1 MFVAVYSN
9 IQKLPTCQVFRISH
23 TDWTVEGVTLTPV
36 GYLLEP
42 SSKFMVHLSP
52 DYPTFSYPTFH
63 FIRHGHMTCCLP
75 FLCCMHMHKYLLE
88 RPKNH
93 ELSKT

>member
-23 TDWTVEGVTLTPV
+23 TEWTVEGVTLTPV

-42 SSKFMVHLSP
+42 SSKFMVQLSP

-63 FIRHGHMTCCLP
+63 YIQHSRMI
-75 FLCCMHMHKYLLE
+75 
-88 RPKNH
+88 
-93 ELSKT
+93 

>member
-23 TDWTVEGVTLTPV
+23 TDWTVEGVILTPV

-42 SSKFMVHLSP
+42 CGKRMVLLA
-52 DYPTFSYPTFH
+52 FL
-63 FIRHGHMTCCLP
+63 TCKPCL
-75 FLCCMHMHKYLLE
+75 
-88 RPKNH
+88 
-93 ELSKT
+93 

>member
-42 SSKFMVHLSP
+42 SSKCMVQLIP
-52 DYPTFSYPTFH
+52 DYPTFHYIQHS
-63 FIRHGHMTCCLP
+63 HMTCCLQ
-75 FLCCMHMHKYLLE
+75 FLCCMHMHICLLE

>member
-42 SSKFMVHLSP
+42 SSKFMVQLSP
-52 DYPTFSYPTFH
+52 D
-63 FIRHGHMTCCLP
+63 
-75 FLCCMHMHKYLLE
+75 
-88 RPKNH
+88 
-93 ELSKT
+93 

>member
-42 SSKFMVHLSP
+42 SSKFMV
-52 DYPTFSYPTFH
+52 
-63 FIRHGHMTCCLP
+63 
-75 FLCCMHMHKYLLE
+75 E
-88 RPKNH
+88 
-93 ELSKT
+93 

>member
-23 TDWTVEGVTLTPV
+23 TDWTVEGVMLTPV

-42 SSKFMVHLSP
+42 SGKCILPSFLICKP
-52 DYPTFSYPTFH
+52 
-63 FIRHGHMTCCLP
+63 CL
-75 FLCCMHMHKYLLE
+75 
-88 RPKNH
+88 
-93 ELSKT
+93 

>member
-42 SSKFMVHLSP
+42 SSKCMVQLSA
-52 DYPTFSYPTFH
+52 DYPT
-63 FIRHGHMTCCLP
+63 
-75 FLCCMHMHKYLLE
+75 
-88 RPKNH
+88 
-93 ELSKT
+93 